1 MAESP
6 PPMTATGTSRQNA
19 ASQTAQYV
27 TPLPCRRC
35 SDGRPSWRAVAPVAT
50 MTDSARYSSSPTKT
64 RERPLGEVDARDV
77 VSDELGAEALGLAAE
92 LGHHLRAE
100 HAVRIAGIVLDVAR
114 DHELAAPLES
124 LDDERLEVGAR
135 SVERG
140 GVARR
145 PAADDD
151 QFPNVR
157 AHGTSKLINDPDG
170 RSVPN
175 SRRLHTANVEGS
187 CRAPPRRQAGG
198 VARFRRA
205 GSDGRPRGHARS
217 ARRR

>member
-1 MAESP
+1 
-6 PPMTATGTSRQNA
+6 MTATGTSRQNA

-35 SDGRPSWRAVAPVAT
+35 LGWQAKLARGRACRDDDRLGAILVVA
-50 MTDSARYSSSPTKT
+50 DED

-124 LDDERLEVGAR
+124 LDDERLEVGAG

-145 PAADDD
+145 A
-151 QFPNVR
+151 
-157 AHGTSKLINDPDG
+157 
-170 RSVPN
+170 
-175 SRRLHTANVEGS
+175 SRR
-187 CRAPPRRQAGG
+187 
-198 VARFRRA
+198 
-205 GSDGRPRGHARS
+205 
-217 ARRR
+217 